1 MLLNHKRHEVLIH
14 ATTWMNLENML
25 YERSQSQKST
35 SWMNP
40 FICNSQNRKAIE
52 TECRLVVA
60 IGWEKGITGGCD
72 S

>member
-1 MLLNHKRHEVLIH
+1 
-14 ATTWMNLENML
+14 ML

-35 SWMNP
+35 YWMNP